1 MSFCI
6 VQRVL
11 ITVGGVLPPTNV
23 TRAILDTFSLP
34 QLCVLVSYFYGFI
47 FVFNSQTHC

>member
-1 MSFCI
+1 MSCCV

-34 QLCVLVSYFYGFI
+34 QLCVPVSYFYGLI
-47 FVFNSQTHC
+47 FLFLIDL